1 MSDRISKNF
10 IIQEFVPEDIYK
22 RYGNSSIWFIDK
34 KIVDIAQ
41 LLRTNFG
48 KPVYI
53 NNWHLGGA
61 RQESGFR
68 VPNTTTGAT
77 LSQHKSGRAIDI
89 RIKDFESEEIREY
102 IRNTFTIW
110 NEIGLT
116 TIEEKTPTWVHLDC
130 RWTGMTLLKEV
141 AYK

>member
-1 MSDRISKNF
+1 MGNKISKNF

-22 RYGNSSIWFIDK
+22 RFGNSSIWFIDQ

-61 RQESGFR
+61 CQESSFR
-68 VPNTTTGAT
+68 SPNTSTGAVY
-77 LSQHKSGRAIDI
+77 SQHKAGRAIDL
-89 RIKDFESEEIREY
+89 RIKDFDPEEIREY
-102 IRNTFTIW
+102 IRNTFSIW
-110 NEIGLT
+110 NDLGLT
-116 TIEEKTPTWVHLDC
+116 TIEKNTPTWVHIDC
-130 RWTGMTLLKEV
+130 RWTGLKMLKEV
-141 AYK
+141 AYN